1 MPNDKITAVGANIA
15 EKAAMIWN
23 VADMLRGPFKPHE
36 YGLVILPMTVVKR
49 FHDCLLPTHQAV
61 LDTYEKVKKLQ
72 VIDGFLQKASGYQ
85 FYNTSRFTFE
95 TLLADPDNIESNFRD
110 YLSGFSANAQ
120 DVLAKFDFD
129 NIIKRMVESNTL
141 YLVIK
146 EFGSEKGY
154 LGPDKISAVDCGYIF
169 EDLVRRFSESFG
181 EEAGA
186 HFTSRDIIYLMT
198 DLLLSEAD
206 LDTSSMTVYD
216 MAMGTSQ
223 MLSCMEERIHELN
236 SDIEVTCF
244 GQEFNPSTFAIAKA
258 DMMIRGGDPNNMRF
272 GDTLSEDQFPGF
284 TFQYII
290 SNPPFGID
298 WKREQKAVEA
308 EAARGEMGRF
318 APGLPKISDGQQLF
332 VLNGL
337 AKLANKGKMAII
349 QNGSPLFSGDAGSGP
364 SNIRQY
370 ILENDWLDCIIQLST
385 DMFMNTGIS
394 TYIWVLSKDK
404 PAHRA
409 GKVQLID
416 ASHCFEPRR
425 KSIGTKRNDITD
437 ACRELIVTA
446 YGEFANG
453 KVYGD
458 KNGIYCESK
467 VFESVEFGYNKIVV
481 ERPQRDEA
489 GNILLKRGK
498 PVPDTSLRDTE
509 NVPLV
514 QDIDAY
520 FAREVLPYAPDA
532 WIDHSKT
539 KVGYEIPMTR
549 YFYEYQAPEAVEDIV
564 ARITALEQDISAGLA
579 ELFHKE
585 GCVTKGV
592 RGEREMKD
600 SGVEWIGEINHRF
613 SLIKLKYICSILDQ
627 YRKPISADKRSQS
640 GSVLYDYY
648 GASGAIDKI
657 DDYTIDDHVMLIG
670 EDGANLRMRNLPLM
684 YEVNGKA
691 WINNHAHILKPTERV
706 DFYYLFYALEELD
719 INPYITGSAQPK
731 LSQEKLQNIWVP
743 LPDFEEQQEIATY
756 IRSKC
761 AEIDK
766 LIAKKEQLIKE
777 LESYKKSLIYEVVTG
792 KREV

>member
-1 MPNDKITAVGANIA
+1 MPNDKIAAVGANIA

-467 VFESVEFGYNKIVV
+467 VFERVEFGYNKIVV

-489 GNILLKRGK
+489 GNVILKRGK

-585 GCVTKGV
+585 G
-592 RGEREMKD
+592 
-600 SGVEWIGEINHRF
+600 
-613 SLIKLKYICSILDQ
+613 
-627 YRKPISADKRSQS
+627 
-640 GSVLYDYY
+640 
-648 GASGAIDKI
+648 
-657 DDYTIDDHVMLIG
+657 
-670 EDGANLRMRNLPLM
+670 
-684 YEVNGKA
+684 
-691 WINNHAHILKPTERV
+691 
-706 DFYYLFYALEELD
+706 
-719 INPYITGSAQPK
+719 
-731 LSQEKLQNIWVP
+731 
-743 LPDFEEQQEIATY
+743 
-756 IRSKC
+756 
-761 AEIDK
+761 
-766 LIAKKEQLIKE
+766 
-777 LESYKKSLIYEVVTG
+777 
-792 KREV
+792 

>member
-36 YGLVILPMTVVKR
+36 YGLIILPMTVVKR

-61 LDTYEKVKKLQ
+61 LDAYEKVKKLQ

-489 GNILLKRGK
+489 GNVILKRGK

-585 GCVTKGV
+585 G
-592 RGEREMKD
+592 
-600 SGVEWIGEINHRF
+600 
-613 SLIKLKYICSILDQ
+613 
-627 YRKPISADKRSQS
+627 
-640 GSVLYDYY
+640 
-648 GASGAIDKI
+648 
-657 DDYTIDDHVMLIG
+657 
-670 EDGANLRMRNLPLM
+670 
-684 YEVNGKA
+684 
-691 WINNHAHILKPTERV
+691 
-706 DFYYLFYALEELD
+706 
-719 INPYITGSAQPK
+719 
-731 LSQEKLQNIWVP
+731 
-743 LPDFEEQQEIATY
+743 
-756 IRSKC
+756 
-761 AEIDK
+761 
-766 LIAKKEQLIKE
+766 
-777 LESYKKSLIYEVVTG
+777 
-792 KREV
+792 

>member
-61 LDTYEKVKKLQ
+61 LDTYEEVKKLQ

-467 VFESVEFGYNKIVV
+467 VFESEEFGYNKIVV

-489 GNILLKRGK
+489 GNVILKRGK

-585 GCVTKGV
+585 G
-592 RGEREMKD
+592 
-600 SGVEWIGEINHRF
+600 
-613 SLIKLKYICSILDQ
+613 
-627 YRKPISADKRSQS
+627 
-640 GSVLYDYY
+640 
-648 GASGAIDKI
+648 
-657 DDYTIDDHVMLIG
+657 
-670 EDGANLRMRNLPLM
+670 
-684 YEVNGKA
+684 
-691 WINNHAHILKPTERV
+691 
-706 DFYYLFYALEELD
+706 
-719 INPYITGSAQPK
+719 
-731 LSQEKLQNIWVP
+731 
-743 LPDFEEQQEIATY
+743 
-756 IRSKC
+756 
-761 AEIDK
+761 
-766 LIAKKEQLIKE
+766 
-777 LESYKKSLIYEVVTG
+777 
-792 KREV
+792 

>member
-49 FHDCLLPTHQAV
+49 VHDCLLPTHQAV

-364 SNIRQY
+364 STIRQY

-585 GCVTKGV
+585 G
-592 RGEREMKD
+592 
-600 SGVEWIGEINHRF
+600 
-613 SLIKLKYICSILDQ
+613 
-627 YRKPISADKRSQS
+627 
-640 GSVLYDYY
+640 
-648 GASGAIDKI
+648 
-657 DDYTIDDHVMLIG
+657 
-670 EDGANLRMRNLPLM
+670 
-684 YEVNGKA
+684 
-691 WINNHAHILKPTERV
+691 
-706 DFYYLFYALEELD
+706 
-719 INPYITGSAQPK
+719 
-731 LSQEKLQNIWVP
+731 
-743 LPDFEEQQEIATY
+743 
-756 IRSKC
+756 
-761 AEIDK
+761 
-766 LIAKKEQLIKE
+766 
-777 LESYKKSLIYEVVTG
+777 
-792 KREV
+792 

>member
-236 SDIEVTCF
+236 NDIEVTCF

-308 EAARGEMGRF
+308 EAVRGEMGRF
-318 APGLPKISDGQQLF
+318 SPGLPKISDGQQLF

-489 GNILLKRGK
+489 GNVILKRGK

-585 GCVTKGV
+585 G
-592 RGEREMKD
+592 
-600 SGVEWIGEINHRF
+600 
-613 SLIKLKYICSILDQ
+613 
-627 YRKPISADKRSQS
+627 
-640 GSVLYDYY
+640 
-648 GASGAIDKI
+648 
-657 DDYTIDDHVMLIG
+657 
-670 EDGANLRMRNLPLM
+670 
-684 YEVNGKA
+684 
-691 WINNHAHILKPTERV
+691 
-706 DFYYLFYALEELD
+706 
-719 INPYITGSAQPK
+719 
-731 LSQEKLQNIWVP
+731 
-743 LPDFEEQQEIATY
+743 
-756 IRSKC
+756 
-761 AEIDK
+761 
-766 LIAKKEQLIKE
+766 
-777 LESYKKSLIYEVVTG
+777 
-792 KREV
+792 

>member
-437 ACRELIVTA
+437 TCRELIVTA
-446 YGEFANG
+446 YSEFANG

-489 GNILLKRGK
+489 GNVILKRGK

-585 GCVTKGV
+585 G
-592 RGEREMKD
+592 
-600 SGVEWIGEINHRF
+600 
-613 SLIKLKYICSILDQ
+613 
-627 YRKPISADKRSQS
+627 
-640 GSVLYDYY
+640 
-648 GASGAIDKI
+648 
-657 DDYTIDDHVMLIG
+657 
-670 EDGANLRMRNLPLM
+670 
-684 YEVNGKA
+684 
-691 WINNHAHILKPTERV
+691 
-706 DFYYLFYALEELD
+706 
-719 INPYITGSAQPK
+719 
-731 LSQEKLQNIWVP
+731 
-743 LPDFEEQQEIATY
+743 
-756 IRSKC
+756 
-761 AEIDK
+761 
-766 LIAKKEQLIKE
+766 
-777 LESYKKSLIYEVVTG
+777 
-792 KREV
+792 

>member
-72 VIDGFLQKASGYQ
+72 VIDGFLQKTSGYQ

-154 LGPDKISAVDCGYIF
+154 LGPDKINAVDCGYIF

-308 EAARGEMGRF
+308 ETARGEMGRF
-318 APGLPKISDGQQLF
+318 VPGLPKISDGQQLF

-337 AKLANKGKMAII
+337 AKLASKGKMAII

-564 ARITALEQDISAGLA
+564 ARITALEQDISARLA

-585 GCVTKGV
+585 G
-592 RGEREMKD
+592 
-600 SGVEWIGEINHRF
+600 
-613 SLIKLKYICSILDQ
+613 
-627 YRKPISADKRSQS
+627 
-640 GSVLYDYY
+640 
-648 GASGAIDKI
+648 
-657 DDYTIDDHVMLIG
+657 
-670 EDGANLRMRNLPLM
+670 
-684 YEVNGKA
+684 
-691 WINNHAHILKPTERV
+691 
-706 DFYYLFYALEELD
+706 
-719 INPYITGSAQPK
+719 
-731 LSQEKLQNIWVP
+731 
-743 LPDFEEQQEIATY
+743 
-756 IRSKC
+756 
-761 AEIDK
+761 
-766 LIAKKEQLIKE
+766 
-777 LESYKKSLIYEVVTG
+777 
-792 KREV
+792 

>member
-416 ASHCFEPRR
+416 ASHCLEPRR

-489 GNILLKRGK
+489 GNVILKRGK

-549 YFYEYQAPEAVEDIV
+549 YFYEYQTPEAVEDIV

-585 GCVTKGV
+585 G
-592 RGEREMKD
+592 
-600 SGVEWIGEINHRF
+600 
-613 SLIKLKYICSILDQ
+613 
-627 YRKPISADKRSQS
+627 
-640 GSVLYDYY
+640 
-648 GASGAIDKI
+648 
-657 DDYTIDDHVMLIG
+657 
-670 EDGANLRMRNLPLM
+670 
-684 YEVNGKA
+684 
-691 WINNHAHILKPTERV
+691 
-706 DFYYLFYALEELD
+706 
-719 INPYITGSAQPK
+719 
-731 LSQEKLQNIWVP
+731 
-743 LPDFEEQQEIATY
+743 
-756 IRSKC
+756 
-761 AEIDK
+761 
-766 LIAKKEQLIKE
+766 
-777 LESYKKSLIYEVVTG
+777 
-792 KREV
+792 

>member
-489 GNILLKRGK
+489 GNVILKRGK

-520 FAREVLPYAPDA
+520 FAQEVLPYAPDA

-585 GCVTKGV
+585 G
-592 RGEREMKD
+592 
-600 SGVEWIGEINHRF
+600 
-613 SLIKLKYICSILDQ
+613 
-627 YRKPISADKRSQS
+627 
-640 GSVLYDYY
+640 
-648 GASGAIDKI
+648 
-657 DDYTIDDHVMLIG
+657 
-670 EDGANLRMRNLPLM
+670 
-684 YEVNGKA
+684 
-691 WINNHAHILKPTERV
+691 
-706 DFYYLFYALEELD
+706 
-719 INPYITGSAQPK
+719 
-731 LSQEKLQNIWVP
+731 
-743 LPDFEEQQEIATY
+743 
-756 IRSKC
+756 
-761 AEIDK
+761 
-766 LIAKKEQLIKE
+766 
-777 LESYKKSLIYEVVTG
+777 
-792 KREV
+792 

>member
-61 LDTYEKVKKLQ
+61 LDTYEKVKNLQ

-223 MLSCMEERIHELN
+223 MLSCMEERIHEVN

-337 AKLANKGKMAII
+337 AKLASKGKMAII

-489 GNILLKRGK
+489 GNVILKRGK

-585 GCVTKGV
+585 
-592 RGEREMKD
+592 D
-600 SGVEWIGEINHRF
+600 
-613 SLIKLKYICSILDQ
+613 
-627 YRKPISADKRSQS
+627 
-640 GSVLYDYY
+640 
-648 GASGAIDKI
+648 
-657 DDYTIDDHVMLIG
+657 
-670 EDGANLRMRNLPLM
+670 
-684 YEVNGKA
+684 
-691 WINNHAHILKPTERV
+691 
-706 DFYYLFYALEELD
+706 
-719 INPYITGSAQPK
+719 
-731 LSQEKLQNIWVP
+731 
-743 LPDFEEQQEIATY
+743 
-756 IRSKC
+756 
-761 AEIDK
+761 
-766 LIAKKEQLIKE
+766 
-777 LESYKKSLIYEVVTG
+777 
-792 KREV
+792 

>member
-404 PAHRA
+404 PAYRA

-453 KVYGD
+453 KVYGN

-489 GNILLKRGK
+489 GNVILKRGK

-585 GCVTKGV
+585 G
-592 RGEREMKD
+592 
-600 SGVEWIGEINHRF
+600 
-613 SLIKLKYICSILDQ
+613 
-627 YRKPISADKRSQS
+627 
-640 GSVLYDYY
+640 
-648 GASGAIDKI
+648 
-657 DDYTIDDHVMLIG
+657 
-670 EDGANLRMRNLPLM
+670 
-684 YEVNGKA
+684 
-691 WINNHAHILKPTERV
+691 
-706 DFYYLFYALEELD
+706 
-719 INPYITGSAQPK
+719 
-731 LSQEKLQNIWVP
+731 
-743 LPDFEEQQEIATY
+743 
-756 IRSKC
+756 
-761 AEIDK
+761 
-766 LIAKKEQLIKE
+766 
-777 LESYKKSLIYEVVTG
+777 
-792 KREV
+792 

>member
-437 ACRELIVTA
+437 TCRELIVTA
-446 YGEFANG
+446 YVEFANG

-514 QDIDAY
+514 QDIDDY

-585 GCVTKGV
+585 G
-592 RGEREMKD
+592 
-600 SGVEWIGEINHRF
+600 
-613 SLIKLKYICSILDQ
+613 
-627 YRKPISADKRSQS
+627 
-640 GSVLYDYY
+640 
-648 GASGAIDKI
+648 
-657 DDYTIDDHVMLIG
+657 
-670 EDGANLRMRNLPLM
+670 
-684 YEVNGKA
+684 
-691 WINNHAHILKPTERV
+691 
-706 DFYYLFYALEELD
+706 
-719 INPYITGSAQPK
+719 
-731 LSQEKLQNIWVP
+731 
-743 LPDFEEQQEIATY
+743 
-756 IRSKC
+756 
-761 AEIDK
+761 
-766 LIAKKEQLIKE
+766 
-777 LESYKKSLIYEVVTG
+777 
-792 KREV
+792 

>member
-169 EDLVRRFSESFG
+169 EDLVRRFSESLG

-206 LDTSSMTVYD
+206 LNTSSMTVYD

-489 GNILLKRGK
+489 GNIILKRGK

-585 GCVTKGV
+585 
-592 RGEREMKD
+592 D
-600 SGVEWIGEINHRF
+600 
-613 SLIKLKYICSILDQ
+613 
-627 YRKPISADKRSQS
+627 
-640 GSVLYDYY
+640 
-648 GASGAIDKI
+648 
-657 DDYTIDDHVMLIG
+657 
-670 EDGANLRMRNLPLM
+670 
-684 YEVNGKA
+684 
-691 WINNHAHILKPTERV
+691 
-706 DFYYLFYALEELD
+706 
-719 INPYITGSAQPK
+719 
-731 LSQEKLQNIWVP
+731 
-743 LPDFEEQQEIATY
+743 
-756 IRSKC
+756 
-761 AEIDK
+761 
-766 LIAKKEQLIKE
+766 
-777 LESYKKSLIYEVVTG
+777 
-792 KREV
+792 

>member
-154 LGPDKISAVDCGYIF
+154 LGPNKISAVNYGYIF

-585 GCVTKGV
+585 G
-592 RGEREMKD
+592 
-600 SGVEWIGEINHRF
+600 
-613 SLIKLKYICSILDQ
+613 
-627 YRKPISADKRSQS
+627 
-640 GSVLYDYY
+640 
-648 GASGAIDKI
+648 
-657 DDYTIDDHVMLIG
+657 
-670 EDGANLRMRNLPLM
+670 
-684 YEVNGKA
+684 
-691 WINNHAHILKPTERV
+691 
-706 DFYYLFYALEELD
+706 
-719 INPYITGSAQPK
+719 
-731 LSQEKLQNIWVP
+731 
-743 LPDFEEQQEIATY
+743 
-756 IRSKC
+756 
-761 AEIDK
+761 
-766 LIAKKEQLIKE
+766 
-777 LESYKKSLIYEVVTG
+777 
-792 KREV
+792 